1 MLPSDV
7 EIVEEIIQILADS
20 VPGTDAD
27 VLRVRLSDPL
37 EQICPI
43 KSLIGVDIATQ
54 LAEKYAL
61 PELPRAKRRERKDY
75 VSVEGLLEHIK
86 KRSMHR

>member
-1 MLPSDV
+1 MLPPDA
-7 EIVEEIIQILADS
+7 EIVEEIIHILADS

-27 VLRVRLSDPL
+27 DLGARLSDPL
-37 EQICPI
+37 ELICPI

-61 PELPRAKRRERKDY
+61 PELPRTKLRDRKDY
-75 VSVEGLLEHIK
+75 ISVEGLLEHIK